1 MKALSLTAADLTSE
15 KIRDLILKNN
25 LRELKDF
32 IGENPENFIQ
42 IMELKSPK
50 FSFIQLAAQN
60 GKLEF
65 VKFFIE
71 NARKSEKAKRLL
83 MDQLLK
89 KDEAGRNIIHIVAPV
104 NKAEVAP
111 CLREILAFCKEL
123 DILNN
128 LINEKDID
136 NGIMEGEFT
145 PFMLAAKYC
154 ALENIRILV
163 EFKADIT
170 QKSTFR
176 RNAYEIA
183 LGMEPKNALPILKYL
198 ISDTAFKSVFQEK
211 FGDIENILKETKDSD
226 VDTVVTRLLEI
237 EMDTSIAHPA
247 AQLSALSK
255 ITEYT
260 LSAKNSEEAKL
271 YLLNYK
277 YVNFS
282 QALEGYQK
290 SENGNKGNE
299 ILNGYLAKII
309 EIQREF
315 KLSENEYE
323 DFAKGWFIS
332 QFDYPESQEQA
343 LLLFSGLQE
352 APHKVIIAGLNAI
365 NNEEDILDKA
375 MQEAL
380 GGIIPPRNKP
390 NKIQLDTHTAD
401 IKTLEPNIVNG
412 NKHKP
417 SLADENY
424 RLPKHPKEENWPSII
439 IKINNQLDMR
449 EKRYN
454 FGLYGK
460 TRQKHDYTIILMN
473 LLKKISDQ
481 VSSLKTQTD
490 RTNLNISINNFEN
503 ILVNLCR
510 LINEDHAGCFTV
522 WKASQI
528 GQTDNEKK
536 FFSNMEN
543 LIRKLRTNLNL
554 SNSNLSE
561 RLSDTN
567 NQSQRN
573 QPLNK
578 KGYQII
584 AQNEGDGVS
593 QSA

>member
-1 MKALSLTAADLTSE
+1 MKAPAADLTTK
-15 KIRDLILKNN
+15 KIKDLILKNN
-25 LRELKDF
+25 LQELKDF

-42 IMELKSPK
+42 IMELESPK

-71 NARKSEKAKRLL
+71 NARKSEKAKQLL

-89 KDEAGRNIIHIVAPV
+89 KDEAGRNIIHIVASV
-104 NKAEVAP
+104 NKAGVAP

-128 LINEKDID
+128 LINEKDIN

-145 PFMLAAKYC
+145 PFMLAAKFC
-154 ALENIRILV
+154 ALGNIRILV

-170 QKSTFR
+170 QKSNSR

-183 LGMEPKNALPILKYL
+183 LDREPKNALPILKYL
-198 ISDTAFKSVFQEK
+198 ISDTAFKSVFQDK
-211 FGDIENILKETKDSD
+211 FGDVENILKETKGSD

-237 EMDTSIAHPA
+237 EMDASIAHPA

-255 ITEYT
+255 LTEYT
-260 LSAKNSEEAKL
+260 LSAKNSEEAQL
-271 YLLNYK
+271 YLLTYK

-290 SENGNKGNE
+290 SKNGNKGNE

-309 EIQREF
+309 EIQKEF
-315 KLSENEYE
+315 KLTENDYE

-343 LLLFSGLQE
+343 LLLFSDLQE
-352 APHKVIIAGLNAI
+352 APHKVIIAGLNA
-365 NNEEDILDKA
+365 
-375 MQEAL
+375 
-380 GGIIPPRNKP
+380 RNKP
-390 NKIQLDTHTAD
+390 HKIQLDTHTAD
-401 IKTLEPNIVNG
+401 IKTLEPNRVNG
-412 NKHKP
+412 DKHKP
-417 SLADENY
+417 SADKGY
-424 RLPKHPKEENWPSII
+424 RLTNPPKEEKWPSTI
-439 IKINNQLDMR
+439 IKINNQLVRR

-481 VSSLKTQTD
+481 VSSPKTQTD

-510 LINEDHAGCFTV
+510 LINEDHSGCFTV
-522 WKASQI
+522 WKTSQI

-536 FFSNMEN
+536 FFSDMKN
-543 LIRKLRTNLNL
+543 LIGELRENLNL
-554 SNSNLSE
+554 SKSNLSK
-561 RLSDTN
+561 RLSNTN

-578 KGYQII
+578 KGYQIV
-584 AQNEGDGVS
+584 AQDEGDVS
-593 QSA
+593 SARPGGEF